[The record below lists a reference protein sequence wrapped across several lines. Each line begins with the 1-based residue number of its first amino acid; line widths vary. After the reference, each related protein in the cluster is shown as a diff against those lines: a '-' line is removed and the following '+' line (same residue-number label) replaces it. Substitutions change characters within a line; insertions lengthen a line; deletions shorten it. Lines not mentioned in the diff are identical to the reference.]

1 MGSPT
6 KAELARQL
14 QVLRKALGRQR
25 SRSARL
31 EGTLTEALE
40 RQAATSEIL
49 RVIASSPGDVQPVFD
64 AIVASAARL
73 CDAEFSA
80 VTRFED
86 GLLHLVAM
94 NNMSPEET
102 AAYQRIFPRAPGRHF
117 AIGRAFVDARPAH
130 IRDVSKDPDYDPHT
144 LQVLQQAA
152 PYRTYLGIPI
162 LRDGAPIG
170 AIGCGRR
177 KVKPFTP
184 AQIELV
190 QTFADQ
196 AVIAI
201 ENARLFKETEARNR
215 DLAEALEQQTATA
228 EVLQV
233 ISSSPTDIQPVLD
246 AIAESAAR
254 LCGSFDA
261 TVYRHAGDRLVL
273 VAHHG
278 AIPLGPLGTFSLPL
292 TRESVPGRSTLDG
305 RTTHVTDLQ
314 LESAQFPVGAE
325 IAQRYGFRTTLC
337 IPMLREAA
345 AVGVISLRRTEVE
358 PFSERQVALL
368 QTFAD
373 QAVIAIENV
382 RLFKELAERNSELRV
397 ALEQQTATGEL
408 LKVIG
413 RSTFD
418 LQPVFETLAE
428 NAIKLCE
435 AEQASIFRF
444 DGHVLRIVATRNL
457 PAELRDFLEQHP
469 IPLSRTSGSGR
480 AGLERRTIHI
490 HDVRSDPEYAYRG
503 RELAPYRTM
512 IAIPMRRVAELLG
525 VIVVHRYE
533 VRPFT
538 DGQIALMET
547 FADQAAIAIENA
559 RLLTELQTKNADL
572 TVALEQQTATSEI
585 LRVISS
591 SPTDV
596 QPVFDTIVRSAV
608 RLCHGLFSALFQ
620 YDGELIDQ
628 VAQHNFS
635 PEGLAEVRRL
645 YPRRP
650 GPGLG
655 STRAIQERAVVHIPD
670 VETDPEY
677 HHLGLTRAVGMRSGL
692 YVPMLRDGA
701 PIGVIMVSRATP
713 GRFADDQV
721 ELLKTFADQ
730 AVIAIQNVRLFTE
743 LEARNSELRVALEQ
757 QTATA
762 DILRVI
768 SGSPTDI
775 QPVLDTVAESAARL
789 CEAQDASVFR
799 REGERLLLVSHR
811 GTMAF
816 GPVGDFSLPLI
827 PGTANGRAVLEART
841 IHVTD
846 LQTAGDE
853 FPEGSETARRWGHRT
868 NLSVPLLRE
877 GVAIGSISLR
887 RSEARPFT
895 EQQVTLL
902 QTFAD
907 QAVIAIENVRL
918 FTELQTKNA
927 SLTEALEQQTATS
940 EILRV
945 ISSSPTD
952 VQPVFATIVRSAV
965 QLSGAR
971 FGALHR
977 FDGERLHLVAHHD
990 LTPEALAALQRAYPM
1005 RPSRTHVSGR
1015 AILTRAVAEIP
1026 DVLDDPEYERDLA
1039 ARAAWRSL
1047 LAVPMLR
1054 ADGSPIGAIVIQRRE
1069 PGAFATGHVELLK
1082 TFADQA
1088 VIAVENVRLFT
1099 ELDARNGELRVALEQ
1114 QTATSELLKVIGRS
1128 TFDLQPVFETL
1139 AENAVRLC
1147 AAEHASIWR
1156 FDGEILRAVVAYNV
1170 SAERRAFIEQNPIPP
1185 GRQSGAARAALERR
1199 TIHVHDA
1206 QADPE
1211 YTYGRHLQDSVR
1223 TVLAIPMLRAAELLG
1238 VIFIHRRHVLPFT
1251 DSQITLMETFA
1262 DQAAIAIENT
1272 RLLAELQ
1279 AKNASLTE
1287 ALEQQTATSEILR
1300 VISSSP
1306 TDERPVFEAI
1316 VENARRLCDAT
1327 YSVVLLAEAGQLR
1340 LVAVR
1345 GVDAAGI
1352 AALHQAYPRPIARDT
1367 TSGRALLDRQIV
1379 HLEDSWLDPE
1389 YTHPLRDTIALRSIL
1404 TVPIFREVTPI
1415 GAISVWRAEP
1425 RPFSDKQVALLQT
1438 FTEQAVIAIE
1448 NVRLFRELK
1457 SRNSELRVAL
1467 EQQTATSE
1475 LLKVIGRSTFDLQPV
1490 FETLAENAVRLCRAE
1505 RAFVFRFNGE
1515 LLRVAAT
1522 YNVSP
1527 ERRAFAELHPIRPGR
1542 HAAGARAVLERRTV
1556 HIHDIQ
1562 ADPDYTY
1569 PVGQADPASTRTV
1582 LAVPMLRVD
1591 EVLGV
1596 ITIFRFEVSPFLDS
1610 QVTLLETFADQA
1622 AIAIENARLLTELQA
1637 KNASLS
1643 ETLEQ
1648 QTATSEILRV
1658 ISSSPT
1664 DVQPVFDAIVA
1675 SAQALTVADTSAVWV
1690 VQGDRVD
1697 VAAADGV
1704 SPTAVAEWRA
1714 QYPRPAS
1721 ADTVMGRAI
1730 LERRAVHSD
1739 DLAMDPDYQA
1749 APGRL
1754 IGVRTILGVPM
1765 LREGQPIGVVGV
1777 WRKEVK
1783 PFSDKQVALLKTFA
1797 DQAVIAVENVRLF
1810 TELESRNTELR
1821 VALEQQTA
1829 TSELLKVIG
1838 RSTFDLQPVFETLAA
1853 NAVRLCAAE
1862 RGFVYRFDG
1871 QILRLVVAHNASPEF
1886 TAFIEQ
1892 HPFALGRH
1900 NCAARAALE
1909 RRTVHIHDVRADSE
1923 YTYGSSQVDPYRTIL
1938 GIPMLRAGELLGV
1951 IIIYRHEVR
1960 PFSDGQVALMETFA
1974 DQAAIAIE
1982 NARLLSELQ
1991 AKNASLTEALE
2002 QQTATSEILRV
2013 ISSSPTDV
2021 QPVFGTI
2028 AANAVSLCTARM
2040 GAVYRFDGQLLHL
2053 AAHHN
2058 YPPEV
2063 LQVLQQMHPRPPQPD
2078 QASGRAILT
2087 RAVAQIED
2095 LLVDPDYPRDVALAG
2110 GWRSVLAVPMLRE
2123 GAPIGAIVITRS
2135 EAGRFAEGHIELLKT
2150 FADQAVI
2157 AIENVRLFTELD
2169 ARNSELRVALEQQT
2183 ATSELLKVIA
2193 SSPTDLQ
2200 PVLDAVAEN
2209 AARLCNASDAQIY
2222 RVEDG
2227 SLVPSAS
2234 YGPIPPVERRPVNRG
2249 WVTGRAV
2256 VDRQTIH
2263 VTDLAA
2269 ESDDEYPIGKASQRA
2284 TGHRTTLAT
2293 PLLREGIA
2301 LGAILIRRLEVHPF
2315 SDKQVRLL
2323 ETFADQAVIAL
2334 ENARLFQELEARTRD
2349 LTRSVGE
2356 LRALGEVSQ
2365 TLSSTLD
2372 LETVLSTIVSRANQ
2386 LAGTDGG
2393 SIYEYDEPS
2402 QAFHLRATD
2411 NLDEDVVAVARRT
2424 PIPRD
2429 EGVLGRM
2436 ARTKEPV
2443 QIPDIAQ
2450 ERAYQSPLRHV
2461 LLRTGTRALLAIP
2474 LLREDHLIGGLTMNK
2489 KAAGAFAP
2497 GVVDVLRTFASQS
2510 AVAIQNARLFREIED
2525 KSRQLEV
2532 ADRHKSEFLAN
2543 MSHELRTP
2551 LNAIIGYSEMLQEDA
2566 ADLGAEQLTGDLQKI
2581 NAAGKHLLELINA
2594 VLDLSKIEAGKMELY
2609 LETFDVATLVRDIAA
2624 VIQPLAA
2631 KNSNR
2636 LDVRCPDAIGSMHAD
2651 LTKVRQGLFNLLSNA
2666 CKFTERGTV
2675 SLAVAREVADG
2686 QDWVAFGVSD
2696 TGIGMSPEQLAK
2708 LFEAFTQADA
2718 ATTRRYGGTGL
2729 GLALSRRLCRMMGG
2743 DVTAESEAGGG
2754 STFTI
2759 RLPAQVIETVEEPP
2773 AAAVPATDGP
2783 VAAVG
2788 TVLVIDD
2795 EPAVRDLMQRFLG
2808 KEGFRVV
2815 TAASGEEGLRQ
2826 ARELRPDAIT
2836 LDVMMPGL
2844 DGWAVLSALKA
2855 DTDLA
2860 DIPVVMLTIVDDK
2873 NLGYA
2878 LGASDYLTKPI
2889 DRDRLAAVLG
2899 KYRRDLPVLVVDDD
2913 VEVRQL
2919 LRRML
2924 EPEGYAVVEA
2934 ENGRVALERL
2944 RDGAPAVVLLDLMM
2958 PEMDGFDFVAEFRR
2972 HAAWRA
2978 IPIVVITAKDLS
2990 REDRERLNGYVQ
3002 KILQKGTHG
3011 RAELLAEVRELVATS
3026 VARRRPRP

>member
-14 QVLRKALGRQR
+14 EALRKSLGRQR
-25 SRSARL
+25 KSGVRL
-31 EGTLTEALE
+31 EETLAEALE
-40 RQAATSEIL
+40 RQTATAEIL

-80 VTRFED
+80 VTKFED

-102 AAYQRIFPRAPGRHF
+102 AAYQSIFPRAPGRNF

-162 LRDGAPIG
+162 LRDGMPIG
-170 AIGCGRR
+170 VIGCGRR
-177 KVKPFTP
+177 RVKPFTP

-201 ENARLFKETEARNR
+201 ENARLFNEAEARNR
-215 DLAEALEQQTATA
+215 DLTDALDRQTATA
-228 EVLQV
+228 DILRT
-233 ISSSPTDIQPVLD
+233 ISQARANIQPVFE
-246 AIAESAAR
+246 AIAESAMRLLGAWSSSVWRYETELIRLAAARGGQPGSSETFMEQRRTPIRPIDDSPASQTVLTRTVFHSDDVEVDPAWGGRFRAEAR
-254 LCGSFDA
+254 L
-261 TVYRHAGDRLVL
+261 R
-273 VAHHG
+273 
-278 AIPLGPLGTFSLPL
+278 
-292 TRESVPGRSTLDG
+292 
-305 RTTHVTDLQ
+305 
-314 LESAQFPVGAE
+314 
-325 IAQRYGFRTTLC
+325 GFRS
-337 IPMLREAA
+337 IIAVPMLRGDD
-345 AVGVISLRRTEVE
+345 AVGVIAVTRA
-358 PFSERQVALL
+358 QVGGFRPAEIALL

-373 QAVIAIENV
+373 QAVIAV
-382 RLFKELAERNSELRV
+382 
-397 ALEQQTATGEL
+397 
-408 LKVIG
+408 
-413 RSTFD
+413 
-418 LQPVFETLAE
+418 
-428 NAIKLCE
+428 
-435 AEQASIFRF
+435 
-444 DGHVLRIVATRNL
+444 
-457 PAELRDFLEQHP
+457 
-469 IPLSRTSGSGR
+469 
-480 AGLERRTIHI
+480 
-490 HDVRSDPEYAYRG
+490 
-503 RELAPYRTM
+503 
-512 IAIPMRRVAELLG
+512 
-525 VIVVHRYE
+525 
-533 VRPFT
+533 
-538 DGQIALMET
+538 
-547 FADQAAIAIENA
+547 ENA
-559 RLLTELQTKNADL
+559 RLLTELQAKNSDLTEALEQQTATSEVLKVISRSTFDLQPVLQTLIENATRLAGAEGGLLARFDGEVFRFLAEYGASPEFSEYWQQNVIRPGRGSAIGRAAIERQTVHIVDALADPEWEQYEAQRAGAYRSVLGVPMLRQDELVGVFFMWRTEVRAFSVKQIDLVATFADQAVIAIENARLLNELQARNADL

-596 QPVFDTIVRSAV
+596 QPVFDTIVQSAV

-628 VAQHNFS
+628 VAQHNFT

-692 YVPMLRDGA
+692 YVPMLRDGT

-730 AVIAIQNVRLFTE
+730 AVIAIENVRLFTE
-743 LEARNSELRVALEQ
+743 LEARNTELRVALEQ

-762 DILRVI
+762 DVLRVI
-768 SGSPTDI
+768 SSSPTDI

-799 REGERLLLVSHR
+799 RDGDRLLLVSHR

-816 GPVGDFSLPLI
+816 GPVGDFFLPLI

-887 RSEARPFT
+887 RSEVRPFT

-918 FTELQTKNA
+918 FNELQAKNA

-952 VQPVFATIVRSAV
+952 VQPVFATIVKNAV

-977 FDGERLHLVAHHD
+977 FDGERLHLVAHHN

-1039 ARAAWRSL
+1039 ARADWRSL

-1054 ADGSPIGAIVIQRRE
+1054 PDGSPIGAIVIQRRE
-1069 PGAFATGHVELLK
+1069 AGAFATGHVELLK

-1088 VIAVENVRLFT
+1088 VIAIENVRLFR
-1099 ELDARNGELRVALEQ
+1099 ELESRNGELRVALEQ
-1114 QTATSELLKVIGRS
+1114 QTATSDLLKVIGRS

-1147 AAEHASIWR
+1147 EAERAFIWR
-1156 FDGEILRAVVAYNV
+1156 FDGQALRVVATHN
-1170 SAERRAFIEQNPIPP
+1170 ATPELKAFAEQNPVSP
-1185 GRQSGAARAALERR
+1185 GRHSCVARTALERR
-1199 TIHVHDA
+1199 TVLIPDA
-1206 QADPE
+1206 QTDPE
-1211 YTYGRHLQDSVR
+1211 YDYGARRVDPLR
-1223 TVLAIPMLRAAELLG
+1223 TVLGIPMLRGGELLG
-1238 VIFIHRRHVLPFT
+1238 VINIYRHEVRLFT
-1251 DSQITLMETFA
+1251 EGQIALLETFA
-1262 DQAAIAIENT
+1262 DQAAIAIENA
-1272 RLLAELQ
+1272 RLLTELQ
-1279 AKNASLTE
+1279 TKNADLTE

-1306 TDERPVFEAI
+1306 TDVQPVFDTI
-1316 VENARRLCDAT
+1316 VNSAPRLCGARFC
-1327 YSVVLLAEAGQLR
+1327 LLYRFDGELLH
-1340 LVAVR
+1340 LVAHHNVTGELLEFLQR
-1345 GVDAAGI
+1345 LYPMRPSRQHAAGRAI
-1352 AALHQAYPRPIARDT
+1352 LTSAVVEIEDAL
-1367 TSGRALLDRQIV
+1367 S
-1379 HLEDSWLDPE
+1379 DPE
-1389 YTHPLRDTIALRSIL
+1389 YQQSVASLGGWRSMLAVPMLREGVPIGTIVIQRTEAGLFPQGQIALL
-1404 TVPIFREVTPI
+1404 E
-1415 GAISVWRAEP
+1415 
-1425 RPFSDKQVALLQT
+1425 T
-1438 FTEQAVIAIE
+1438 FADQAVIAIE
-1448 NVRLFRELK
+1448 NVRLFKELE

-1490 FETLAENAVRLCRAE
+1490 FATLAENAVRLCEAE
-1505 RAFVFRFNGE
+1505 QALIMRFDGE
-1515 LLRVAAT
+1515 VLRYVVGH
-1522 YNVSP
+1522 NVS
-1527 ERRAFAELHPIRPGR
+1527 AELRDFMERNPIPPGR
-1542 HAAGARAVLERRTV
+1542 HTNAG
-1556 HIHDIQ
+1556 
-1562 ADPDYTY
+1562 
-1569 PVGQADPASTRTV
+1569 
-1582 LAVPMLRVD
+1582 
-1591 EVLGV
+1591 
-1596 ITIFRFEVSPFLDS
+1596 
-1610 QVTLLETFADQA
+1610 
-1622 AIAIENARLLTELQA
+1622 
-1637 KNASLS
+1637 
-1643 ETLEQ
+1643 
-1648 QTATSEILRV
+1648 
-1658 ISSSPT
+1658 
-1664 DVQPVFDAIVA
+1664 
-1675 SAQALTVADTSAVWV
+1675 
-1690 VQGDRVD
+1690 
-1697 VAAADGV
+1697 
-1704 SPTAVAEWRA
+1704 
-1714 QYPRPAS
+1714 
-1721 ADTVMGRAI
+1721 
-1730 LERRAVHSD
+1730 
-1739 DLAMDPDYQA
+1739 
-1749 APGRL
+1749 
-1754 IGVRTILGVPM
+1754 
-1765 LREGQPIGVVGV
+1765 
-1777 WRKEVK
+1777 
-1783 PFSDKQVALLKTFA
+1783 
-1797 DQAVIAVENVRLF
+1797 
-1810 TELESRNTELR
+1810 
-1821 VALEQQTA
+1821 
-1829 TSELLKVIG
+1829 
-1838 RSTFDLQPVFETLAA
+1838 
-1853 NAVRLCAAE
+1853 
-1862 RGFVYRFDG
+1862 
-1871 QILRLVVAHNASPEF
+1871 
-1886 TAFIEQ
+1886 
-1892 HPFALGRH
+1892 
-1900 NCAARAALE
+1900 RAALE
-1909 RRTVHIHDVRADSE
+1909 RRTVHNHDVLADPE
-1923 YTYGSSQVDPYRTIL
+1923 YRYGGEQVDPYRTVMA
-1938 GIPMLRAGELLGV
+1938 IPMLRAGELLGT
-1951 IIIYRHEVR
+1951 ITIYRHEVR

-1982 NARLLSELQ
+1982 NARLLGELQ
-1991 AKNASLTEALE
+1991 ER
-2002 QQTATSEILRV
+2002 TAE
-2013 ISSSPTDV
+2013 
-2021 QPVFGTI
+2021 
-2028 AANAVSLCTARM
+2028 
-2040 GAVYRFDGQLLHL
+2040 
-2053 AAHHN
+2053 
-2058 YPPEV
+2058 
-2063 LQVLQQMHPRPPQPD
+2063 
-2078 QASGRAILT
+2078 
-2087 RAVAQIED
+2087 
-2095 LLVDPDYPRDVALAG
+2095 
-2110 GWRSVLAVPMLRE
+2110 
-2123 GAPIGAIVITRS
+2123 
-2135 EAGRFAEGHIELLKT
+2135 
-2150 FADQAVI
+2150 
-2157 AIENVRLFTELD
+2157 
-2169 ARNSELRVALEQQT
+2169 
-2183 ATSELLKVIA
+2183 
-2193 SSPTDLQ
+2193 
-2200 PVLDAVAEN
+2200 
-2209 AARLCNASDAQIY
+2209 
-2222 RVEDG
+2222 
-2227 SLVPSAS
+2227 
-2234 YGPIPPVERRPVNRG
+2234 
-2249 WVTGRAV
+2249 
-2256 VDRQTIH
+2256 
-2263 VTDLAA
+2263 
-2269 ESDDEYPIGKASQRA
+2269 
-2284 TGHRTTLAT
+2284 
-2293 PLLREGIA
+2293 
-2301 LGAILIRRLEVHPF
+2301 
-2315 SDKQVRLL
+2315 
-2323 ETFADQAVIAL
+2323 
-2334 ENARLFQELEARTRD
+2334 
-2349 LTRSVGE
+2349 LTRSVQE
-2356 LRALGEVSQ
+2356 LRALSEVGQ
-2365 TLSSTLD
+2365 ALSSTLD
-2372 LETVLSTIVSRANQ
+2372 LETVLSTIVSRANG
-2386 LAGTDGG
+2386 LAGTD
-2393 SIYEYDEPS
+2393 SCTVYEYDER
-2402 QAFHLRATD
+2402 AGELLFRATH
-2411 NLDEDVVAVARRT
+2411 NLPEEVVAIARRA
-2424 PIPRD
+2424 PIRRG
-2429 EGVLGRM
+2429 EGVAGRM
-2436 ARTKEPV
+2436 AVTLEPV
-2443 QIPDIAQ
+2443 QVADIA
-2450 ERAYQSPLRHV
+2450 EAGAYSGPLRDV
-2461 LLRTGTRALLAIP
+2461 LLRTGTRALLGVP
-2474 LLREDHLIGGLTMNK
+2474 LLRENHLIGGLTVTK
-2489 KAAGAFAP
+2489 RTP
-2497 GVVDVLRTFASQS
+2497 GEFPPAIIDLLRTFASQS
-2510 AVAIQNARLFREIED
+2510 ALAIQNARLFSEIED

-2566 ADLGAEQLTGDLQKI
+2566 ADLGAEQLTDDLQKI

-2631 KNSNR
+2631 KNANR
-2636 LDVRCPDAIGSMHAD
+2636 LEVRCPDAIGPMHAD
-2651 LTKVRQGLFNLLSNA
+2651 LTKVRQALFNLLSNA
-2666 CKFTERGTV
+2666 CKFTEGGTIA
-2675 SLAVAREVADG
+2675 LAVARETLDG
-2686 QDWVAFGVSD
+2686 QEWLTFGVSD
-2696 TGIGMSPEQLAK
+2696 TGIGMTPEQLAK

-2743 DVTAESEAGGG
+2743 DVTAESEAGRG

-2759 RLPAQVIETVEEPP
+2759 RLPARVVETAEEPAALVP
-2773 AAAVPATDGP
+2773 AAERP

-2815 TAASGEEGLRQ
+2815 TAASGEEGLRR
-2826 ARELRPDAIT
+2826 AREIRPDAIT

-2899 KYRRDLPVLVVDDD
+2899 RYRRDLPVLVVDDD

-2934 ENGRVALERL
+2934 DNGRVALERL
-2944 RDGAPAVVLLDLMM
+2944 RDGTPAVVLLDLMM

-2990 REDRERLNGYVQ
+2990 REERERLNGYVQ
-3002 KILQKGTHG
+3002 KILQKGAHG

-3026 VARRRPRP
+3026 VARRRPRA